1 DMTVTNNT
9 GDFSFSSLEAGHYS
23 VEVLSTN
30 FAGLKI
36 KEVSVEPNQTVPLN
50 TLVIHQADSSS
61 PGVSDSEF
69 PRLRIGGKTLSSLLM
84 QQVKPIYPPAA
95 KAARIQGVV
104 VLEAVIGRDGTLQT
118 LRVLNPDTNPDLAR
132 AAVEAV
138 SKWRY
143 KPSVVDGVPAEVLT
157 NVTVNFAFSK

>member
-1 DMTVTNNT
+1 
-9 GDFSFSSLEAGHYS
+9 
-23 VEVLSTN
+23 
-30 FAGLKI
+30 
-36 KEVSVEPNQTVPLN
+36 
-50 TLVIHQADSSS
+50 
-61 PGVSDSEF
+61 
-69 PRLRIGGKTLSSLLM
+69 M